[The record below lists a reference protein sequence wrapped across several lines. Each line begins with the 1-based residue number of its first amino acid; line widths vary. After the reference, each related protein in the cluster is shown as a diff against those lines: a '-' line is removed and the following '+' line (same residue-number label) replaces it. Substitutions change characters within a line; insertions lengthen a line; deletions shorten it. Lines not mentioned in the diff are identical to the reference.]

1 MANNFDAAAFAVKCA
16 FPDNKL
22 MMDDVDQPSLHVW
35 IPAFRLCDVLSTQS
49 TDIHPA
55 FRVNGKQIAGFW
67 LGKYQ
72 SAVYGGRSYS
82 LPAEDP
88 ATSRTYDSFAASCVA
103 KGKGWHE
110 VTNAEWAAVA
120 LWCHKHGCEPKGN
133 NNYGKDASDT
143 DYIGIPAPG
152 VQDSGKTARI
162 LTGTGPVTYS
172 HNGKMNGAFDMNGNV
187 WEWVLGLRLYKGELQ
202 VILDNNSA
210 DNTVSYAASGSAWK
224 AIKASDGSLIAP
236 DGNGTTEGS
245 IKLNVV
251 SGKAV
256 WDTTI
261 ADQKDEGRGCSFKDI
276 TAGSGVSDAAKLLL
290 MSLALMPDTAL
301 TGDGIDATY
310 GNDYFY
316 FNNGAE
322 ERCPIRG
329 GSWGSGS
336 GAGVFNLDLGNSRA
350 GTSWSIGGRC
360 AFVELPAEA

>member
-22 MMDDVDQPSLHVW
+22 IMDDTDQPSLHVW
-35 IPAFRLCDVLSTQS
+35 IPAFRLCDVLSTES

-55 FRVNGKQIAGFW
+55 FRINGKQIAGFW
-67 LGKYQ
+67 MGKYQ
-72 SAVYGGRSYS
+72 SKVYNGRSYS
-82 LPAEDP
+82 LPA
-88 ATSRTYDSFAASCVA
+88 
-103 KGKGWHE
+103 
-110 VTNAEWAAVA
+110 
-120 LWCHKHGCEPKGN
+120 GN
-133 NNYGKDASDT
+133 NNYGKDT
-143 DYIGIPAPG
+143 TETEYVGIPAPG
-152 VQDSGKTARI
+152 VQDGGKTARI

-172 HNGKMNGAFDMNGNV
+172 HNGKMSGVFDMNGNI
-187 WEWVLGLRLYKGELQ
+187 WEWLLGLRLYKGELQ
-202 VILDNNSA
+202 IIMDNNAA
-210 DNTVSYAASGSAWK
+210 DNSVSYAASGSAWK

-251 SGKAV
+251 GGKAV

-276 TAGSGVSDAAKLLL
+276 TAGSAVGDAAKLLL

-310 GNDYFY
+310 GNDYFW

-322 ERCPIRG
+322 GRCPIRG
-329 GSWGSGS
+329 GSWSSGTH
-336 GAGVFNLDLGNSRA
+336 AGLFYLDLISPRSSVA
-350 GTSWSIGGRC
+350 WSLGGRC
-360 AFVELPAEA
+360 AYAELPAES